1 MTDITPLTTA
11 LEERYRI
18 ERQLGA
24 GGMATVYLAT
34 DLKHDREVALKVLR
48 PELGAVLG
56 GERFLAEIKIT
67 ARLDHPH
74 VVPVYEVGEAQ
85 GRPYFSMQYVAGTTL
100 AERLAAGP
108 IPARE
113 VQVSARLEPTR
124 RAAAKISP
132 EIGRSLAEPEPT
144 DISRAE

>member
-1 MTDITPLTTA
+1 PGPPHHLSPSPSRPSVSDAARLTTA

-48 PELGAVLG
+48 PELGAALG
-56 GERFLAEIKIT
+56 AERFLAEIKIT

-74 VVPVYEVGEAQ
+74 ILTLIDSGEA
-85 GRPYFSMQYVAGTTL
+85 GGFLFYVL
-100 AERLAAGP
+100 PLVR
-108 IPARE
+108 RE
-113 VQVSARLEPTR
+113 SLPTHANIESPTR
-124 RAAAKISP
+124 LRH
-132 EIGRSLAEPEPT
+132 E
-144 DISRAE
+144 

>member
-1 MTDITPLTTA
+1 MSDIARLTTA

-56 GERFLAEIKIT
+56 VERFLAEIKIT
-67 ARLDHPH
+67 AKLDHPH
-74 VVPVYEVGEAQ
+74 IL
-85 GRPYFSMQYVAGTTL
+85 TL
-100 AERLAAGP
+100 IDSGADGGFLYLCAPPCPRRVT
-108 IPARE
+108 AR
-113 VQVSARLEPTR
+113 
-124 RAAAKISP
+124 
-132 EIGRSLAEPEPT
+132 
-144 DISRAE
+144 